1 MVTLFSNIVP
11 AGPINSG
18 LHLDMV
24 TLVPTWVSPEHG
36 ESDPHLVLTC
46 NWGFSFPRGHHVD
59 LVAAVF
65 LLLMYLVTLVPT
77 RASPGPV
84 ECGCHL
90 HLTWSW
96 DARLHLRL
104 PWIW

>member
-1 MVTLFSNIVP
+1 MASPDLVTVVPIGTSLGPHVSGPTGLTRTWCLWSQPGYHYDMVTLFTTSDP

-46 NWGFSFPRGHHVD
+46 NW
-59 LVAAVF
+59 
-65 LLLMYLVTLVPT
+65 
-77 RASPGPV
+77 
-84 ECGCHL
+84 
-90 HLTWSW
+90 
-96 DARLHLRL
+96 
-104 PWIW
+104 